1 MLSSTLFRKCL
12 IAALFAA
19 LLVSSPAYAQTKSKA
34 KPEHTEKLFEKEILA
49 FETSD
54 KTNPPPKNA
63 ILFIGSSSIRKW
75 TTVAADFPDHKVIN
89 RGFGGSHISDSIAL
103 ADRIVIPYQPKMVV
117 FYAGG
122 NDINYGKSPEQVLAD
137 FKTFTAKVHE
147 KLPNT
152 KIAFISI
159 ATNPSRWKEVEKVKK
174 ANQMIEQFC
183 KEDGLVF
190 IDVFHPML
198 DPEGKPRPEIYV
210 SDRLHMN
217 EKGYAIWKKVIA
229 PYLN

>member
-1 MLSSTLFRKCL
+1 MLRSRSLRKWF
-12 IAALFAA
+12 IAAILTALFI
-19 LLVSSPAYAQTKSKA
+19 SSPAHAQIKP
-34 KPEHTEKLFEKEILA
+34 KPEHTEKIFEEEILA
-49 FETSD
+49 FEASD

-75 TTVAADFPDHKVIN
+75 TTVAADFPDYKVIN
-89 RGFGGSHISDSIAL
+89 RGFGGSHISDSIAF
-103 ADRIVIPYQPKMVV
+103 ADRILIPYQPKQVV
-117 FYAGG
+117 FYAGA
-122 NDINYGKSPEQVLAD
+122 NDINYGKSPEQVFAD
-137 FKTFTAKVHE
+137 FKTFVAKVHE
-147 KLPNT
+147 KLPKT

-159 ATNPSRWKEVEKVKK
+159 ATNPSRWAEVEKVKQ
-174 ANQMIEQFC
+174 ANQMIETFC
-183 KEDGLVF
+183 KENGLVF